1 MATKV
6 TWGLRSTV
14 SHCPALKP
22 VLSHSPDFPQDQKH
36 TLSEIHDRPNHAEV
50 LRGGQKTAVSHTY
63 EACVANV
70 LADTESLIMSDPVLN
85 VLVFSPLLTLNK
97 SRETKPLFE
106 VPHWSRSFLE
116 VESLGIQETGVR
128 RHSLVVDFLVT
139 PTQVSPLS
147 QAVVNND
154 N

>member
-1 MATKV
+1 MQKCLGAVRKQPLTTFMKLV
-6 TWGLRSTV
+6 WPMSWLT
-14 SHCPALKP
+14 LK
-22 VLSHSPDFPQDQKH
+22 
-36 TLSEIHDRPNHAEV
+36 
-50 LRGGQKTAVSHTY
+50 
-63 EACVANV
+63 
-70 LADTESLIMSDPVLN
+70 SLLTSDPVLN

-97 SRETKPLFE
+97 SRETKSLFK

-116 VESLGIQETGVR
+116 VKSLGIQETGVR
-128 RHSLVVDFLVT
+128 WQSLVVDFLVT